1 MKKFVLAT
9 VLMLF
14 GCAQMSSIDVLPSM
28 GSVKEQNP
36 NCMDMRRFKVFQ
48 VFEDSYAL
56 ANACTAEYDENFCI
70 GAVVLLT
77 PQRNIEYYDE
87 MYVST
92 PDNKCAIQD
101 GVFKYETK
109 NKTHKTVPVIRFD
122 YEFSSSS
129 EDEDLERF
137 YDKMEDVRYECKL
150 SVINNKKQNTK
161 ANINK
166 CDCVVDFITA
176 EFVNLKDK
184 TAAEREKFEKEFSK
198 KLEKKCGK
206 IPDFMK
212 E

>member
-1 MKKFVLAT
+1 MKRFILAT
-9 VLMLF
+9 VLILL
-14 GCAQMSSIDVLPSM
+14 GCTQMPSINVLPSM
-28 GSVKEQNP
+28 GSVREQNP
-36 NCMDMRRFKVFQ
+36 NCMDMHRFKVFQ

-56 ANACTAEYDENFCI
+56 ANACTAEYDEIFCI

-87 MYVST
+87 MYVSA

-101 GVFKYETK
+101 GVYKYETK

-129 EDEDLERF
+129 EKEDLERF
-137 YDKMEDVRYECKL
+137 HDKMEDVRYECKL

-166 CDCVVDFITA
+166 CDCVVDFITN
-176 EFVNLKDK
+176 EFMSTKDK
-184 TAAEREKFEKEFSK
+184 SDIDKEKFEEEFSK

-206 IPDFMK
+206 IPNFMK